1 MQLLIRLF
9 ILVGIFSSCGPKLQT
24 TASDPNFVRSNV
36 SVSWAANLEK
46 AVNTTGGG
54 YVVAYSQSPSAGY
67 DEADK
72 LTVPYV
78 SGPTAPVTATI
89 NIPPGTY
96 YIKIYAFS
104 ALNAP
109 GSSTGSLSNA
119 SVASIITVP

>member
-1 MQLLIRLF
+1 LQLLIRLF
-9 ILVGIFSSCGPKLQT
+9 ILFGIFSSCGPKLQT
-24 TASDPNFVRSNV
+24 NASDPNFIRSNV
-36 SVSWAANLEK
+36 SVSWTANLEK

-54 YVVAYSQSPSAGY
+54 YVVAYSQNPSADY
-67 DEADK
+67 AEADK
-72 LTVPYV
+72 VTVPYI

-104 ALNAP
+104 ALNPP
-109 GSSTGSLSNA
+109 GGSAGSLSGA